1 MSESNAME
9 FEVLDL
15 FHERVEQWFKE
26 PGREQ
31 MYQRGNLSNRTRI
44 VGFRVQLAAMVAE
57 GWQIVAFNG
66 CTYGETSSPSNLF
79 VLLQR
84 EARK

>member
-1 MSESNAME
+1 MSESSGME

-15 FHERVEQWFKE
+15 FHERVEKWLKE
-26 PGREQ
+26 PAQEQ
-31 MYQRGNLSNRTRI
+31 LYQRGEVSNRTRMI
-44 VGFRVQLAAMVAE
+44 GFRVQLSAMVSE
-57 GWQIVAFNG
+57 GWHIVAFNG
-66 CTYGETSSPSNLF
+66 CTYSHVSNPSNLF